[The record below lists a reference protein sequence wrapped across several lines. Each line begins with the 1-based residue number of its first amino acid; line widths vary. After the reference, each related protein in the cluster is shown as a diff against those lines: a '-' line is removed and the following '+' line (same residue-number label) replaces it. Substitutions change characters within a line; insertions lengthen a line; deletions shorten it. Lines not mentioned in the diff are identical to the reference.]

1 MKFSRQLVMSS
12 MALLVLSACSSDPA
26 KRRQAD
32 DGFTYLNNQA
42 TATLEYPQGNKPP
55 FYQDYV
61 IPDGDYQGPIGKQV
75 DIRPPQQV
83 LALIPGARIE
93 QSSEGVNVWFAN
105 TQVQQQTWQS
115 LIDGLEKR
123 QVQMKRSDDTIETG
137 WINWTRSDE
146 ERNFNARYLL
156 SQVNQAG
163 RPGLLIELVQWRQDG
178 DVKQPAV
185 QDKQR
190 YTNIMANL
198 ITTEYDEAQRQAQER
213 QARNRQLDI
222 PLLMGKDRS
231 GLPVIIAR
239 ADYGIVWERMAGLLE
254 PIGFKIEDRN
264 QSQGSI
270 ETEYKA
276 ADSDFW
282 QAIGQPPLTLSRG
295 EYTFLIG
302 DLANRTSIN
311 ITDSKGKPLSEDKLQ
326 AVENVLAAVIEQQ
339 KQQAAQ

>member
-12 MALLVLSACSSDPA
+12 MALVVLSACSSDPA
-26 KRRQAD
+26 QRRQAD

-42 TATLEYPQGNKPP
+42 TATLEYPQGNTPT

-61 IPDGDYQGPIGKQV
+61 IPNGNYQGPIGQQV

-93 QSSEGVNVWFAN
+93 EGSDGIRFWFASA
-105 TQVQQQTWQS
+105 QVQAQTWQS
-115 LIDGLEKR
+115 LIDGLEQR
-123 QVQMKRSDDTIETG
+123 QVEMKRADDSIETG

-146 ERNFNARYLL
+146 ERNFNARYQL
-156 SQVNQAG
+156 SKVNRAG
-163 RPGLLIELVQWRQDG
+163 RPGLLVELVEWRQDG
-178 DVKQPAV
+178 KVQQPAE

-190 YTNIMANL
+190 YTSIMANL
-198 ITTEYDEAQRQAQER
+198 VTTQYDEAQRQAQER

-222 PLLMGKDRS
+222 ALQMGKDRS

-239 ADYGIVWERMAGLLE
+239 ADYGIIWERMATLLE
-254 PIGFKIEDRN
+254 PIGFNIEDRN

-270 ETEYKA
+270 DTEYKA

-282 QAIGQPPLTLSRG
+282 QAIGQPKLPINRG

-302 DLANRTSIN
+302 DLENRTSIN
-311 ITDSKGKPLSEDKLQ
+311 ITDSKGKPLSEDKLE
-326 AVENVLAAVIEQQ
+326 AMERVLAAVIDQQ
-339 KQQAAQ
+339 KNQPAQ